1 MRATS
6 GTGLRPDCEQVPK
19 AVRKVRC
26 DHQCANRYALGLESA
41 LGLCAYFALFLRAN
55 FAP

>member
-6 GTGLRPDCEQVPK
+6 GTDLRPDCEQVPK